1 MQHMNY
7 SHTNPWPKNTR
18 INVVIRTKPN
28 EKTRSCADPPPRA
41 PVIEGYVK
49 DEVLQEGH
57 ILTMTCSVAGGKPL
71 VTSVIFACSG
81 HSDTVPDVR
90 SSDRVQSYLN
100 LSPLKVGDN
109 GDRCVCTA
117 EWKKTDWYRLS
128 ATVSLRVNG
137 KTLLQSGS

>member
-1 MQHMNY
+1 MQQMKY
-7 SHTNPWPKNTR
+7 SHTNPRPKNTP
-18 INVVIRTKPN
+18 INVVIRTKSN
-28 EKTRSCADPPPRA
+28 EKSRSCADPPQRA

-57 ILTMTCSVAGGKPL
+57 ILTMTCSVTGGKPL

-90 SSDRVQSYLN
+90 SSDRVQSYLS

-128 ATVSLRVNG
+128 ATVILHVNG
-137 KTLLQSGS
+137 KTLL